1 MRPGTESQS
10 LGVASKL
17 RIRFPR
23 LRALAEVL
31 PSRATLPILLSVG
44 LSACVSSVIVQE
56 GGLENPQ
63 ITEKGVVVLFAG
75 LTPAGDT
82 MANSG
87 MFALTQDIRTAGI
100 RADVYNPS
108 HWQKAADM
116 ILAQPD
122 VASVPIAVG
131 GYSMG
136 GGAATRFA
144 ERLRS
149 AGIVVQTLLV
159 FEPYYPAPVA
169 CNVREAIDM
178 YGGAGSFN
186 FSKRLLPSRTFRGH
200 LTQVNWT
207 KWNPERR
214 TARPLGRVEGARG
227 ATLREGGTDRRR
239 YGAHTA
245 GLAGRRAVPGEA
257 VARFDTQP

>member
-1 MRPGTESQS
+1 
-10 LGVASKL
+10 L
-17 RIRFPR
+17 RSRFPR
-23 LRALAEVL
+23 LQALAEAL
-31 PSRATLPILLSVG
+31 PWRAALPILLSVG
-44 LSACVSSVIVQE
+44 LGACVSSVVVQE
-56 GGLENPQ
+56 GGLENPP
-63 ITEKGVVVLFAG
+63 ISEKGVVVLFAG
-75 LTPAGDT
+75 LTPAGDS

-87 MFALTQDIRTAGI
+87 MYTLTQDIRTAGI

-122 VASVPIAVG
+122 VAKVPVAVG

-144 ERLRS
+144 ERLRG

-169 CNVREAIDM
+169 CNVRQAIDM
-178 YGGAGSFN
+178 YGGAGSMN
-186 FSKRLLPSRTFRGH
+186 FSKRLQPSRTFRGD

-207 KWNPERR
+207 KWNPKD
-214 TARPLGRVEGARG
+214 GRHDHWGVSKEPEA
-227 ATLREGGTDRRR
+227 LRFVKEELIDGGTVRIRP
-239 YGAHTA
+239 AS
-245 GLAGRRAVPGEA
+245 PGEEQCLA
-257 VARFDTQP
+257 NR